1 MLEQDIARAL
11 LEIEA
16 VQFRPDDPVTFK
28 SGMISPVYV
37 DNRRLIFHPHAW
49 SLVIE
54 GFRAH
59 IAAQGLAFD
68 VIAGIEAAGIPHSSV
83 LAYTLG
89 APSVFVRK
97 QAKEHGL
104 KSAVEGGDVT
114 GQRVLLVED
123 MVTTGGSSLKGVESL
138 RERLANLPAELPD
151 EIAEL
156 RERFTPEELRKVA
169 EAYLKVASDLYTS
182 LAERGEE
189 TVERIRRTP
198 AVEESLERAN
208 SAANDVVD
216 LTEQALGTVASQT
229 RAVGE
234 RAAALAGL
242 ASDKVR
248 EGADEI
254 SDAADELAENIDE
267 AGDEAK
273 DKAVEASDKVSG
285 VAGKVAAKTRSS
297 ANSPIKKTPAPAKKT
312 APAPAAK
319 KTAPAPAKKA
329 PAKKTTR

>member
-138 RERLANLPAELPD
+138 RAAGATVTDCLAITSYGFAMSRQAFEVMGVRLHALVSFPVIVD
-151 EIAEL
+151 EAL
-156 RERFTPEELRKVA
+156 AQGRFDADVH
-169 EAYLKVASDLYTS
+169 
-182 LAERGEE
+182 
-189 TVERIRRTP
+189 RII
-198 AVEESLERAN
+198 
-208 SAANDVVD
+208 SAWLDNPH
-216 LTEQALGTVASQT
+216 QWG
-229 RAVGE
+229 
-234 RAAALAGL
+234 AAL
-242 ASDKVR
+242 
-248 EGADEI
+248 
-254 SDAADELAENIDE
+254 
-267 AGDEAK
+267 
-273 DKAVEASDKVSG
+273 
-285 VAGKVAAKTRSS
+285 
-297 ANSPIKKTPAPAKKT
+297 
-312 APAPAAK
+312 
-319 KTAPAPAKKA
+319 
-329 PAKKTTR
+329 